1 MDESVKSALKR
12 RFRQSEAFASAVFL
26 PFVACASVEVVY
38 ENDFVSRSS
47 KCAIP
52 SGRWLE
58 QKYAA
63 GLMANTDGS
72 DPFGVSGSGQN
83 MQDGWIKDSAS
94 GANARVWKDA
104 GNSMAVLG
112 HASAAA
118 ISSGSDDGRCVLK
131 QRIGNTFAS
140 GIVTVQFDMR
150 PPTAWQDFGG
160 ESRRAFLCVGDEDF
174 YSPDVEQSSTYSRM
188 AAAAGVCMDAEA
200 GQLVFYRNSAE
211 RMTVATVTAGN
222 WLRIVMTI
230 DIDRREW
237 GFSAYDMG
245 ATHPLFSATTP
256 ATPVFSQTGLPFT
269 DMSVNSVSS
278 IALCGFGVCW
288 NAEGDMNSDPG
299 SAACFDGLR
308 VAHNGD
314 ECYLNDFAS
323 CQRRSLVAGTTAANY
338 VADCIVTNTV
348 GQETYPCPASSGTQ
362 GEKLVPNK
370 AGGGVA
376 EPTGLDGW
384 RRVFESSEYGGNA
397 IQLRNESGNCCV
409 RFDNTSRTGVAHPIG
424 TTVNSGVLRFRLD
437 MRVPS
442 SWGAGSAGR
451 MWITLG
457 NDTLYNGVEGLCRNG
472 RYLHVGISYRSTTT
486 DGRIRYLDASGDSQY
501 ADDDGN
507 SECQIKMATWYRA
520 EIVADLD
527 RHTYNYTVY
536 EQGSLIPAEDS
547 PDGTKVFCKTGV
559 GRMNG
564 INEISTFA
572 VWAFVATT
580 YYDNIKIWYTPS
592 GETEEMLLY
601 SNTFST
607 RTVCQLGRREGVLA
621 GTIAKDPQGQDGWSA
636 VGAGNMS
643 SVFSDEAN
651 PAMSFK
657 NPGGAYGYA
666 VHEIGQTMAKG
677 VFEMRADV
685 RPPRGWLGTDGSF
698 YVRLGGDKHLL
709 GSVNDQLSTLSVD
722 NFVRM
727 IAGGFG
733 FKRLSGGS
741 VAGVYT
747 NVALVAWQGDLA
759 GGGVMTPA
767 AVQVDTKHWYRFVA
781 SMDMSNSRYDL
792 AVYDMGASHPA
803 MSSPSPEN
811 PVATFSSLP
820 FRLTSSTLGGVS
832 CLSVGAQQTAS
843 SPLDDTLQPYVD
855 NIRIS
860 RVCMGLTVIVQ

>member
-1 MDESVKSALKR
+1 MNESVKSALKR
-12 RFRQSEAFASAVFL
+12 RFCQSAAFASAVYL

-38 ENDFVSRSS
+38 ENDFSSRSS

-72 DPFGVSGSGQN
+72 DPLGVSGGGQN

-94 GANARVWKDA
+94 GANARVWKDS

-118 ISSGSDDGRCVLK
+118 IASGSVDGRCVLK

-140 GIVTVQFDMR
+140 GIVAVQFDMR

-160 ESRRAFLCVGDEDF
+160 ESRRTFLCVGDEDF
-174 YSPDVEQSSTYSRM
+174 YSPDVEKSSTYSRM

-200 GQLVFYRNSAE
+200 GQLVFYRDSAE
-211 RMTVATVTAGN
+211 RTTAATVAAGN

-245 ATHPLFSATTP
+245 STHPLFSDATP
-256 ATPVFSQTGLPFT
+256 ATPVFSQTGLPFA

-288 NAEGDMNSDPG
+288 NAEGDMDSAPG

-323 CQRRSLVAGTTAANY
+323 CQRRSLVAGTTSANY
-338 VADCIVTNTV
+338 VADSIVTNTV

-370 AGGGVA
+370 VGGGVA

-384 RRVFESSEYGGNA
+384 RRVFESSEYGANA

-409 RFDNTSRTGVAHPIG
+409 RFDNVSRTGVAHPIG
-424 TTVNSGVLRFRLD
+424 TTVTSGSVRLKLD

-442 SWGAGSAGR
+442 SWGQSSAAR

-457 NDTLYNGVEGLCRNG
+457 NDMLYNGIEGACRNG

-486 DGRIRYLDASGDSQY
+486 DGRVRYLDASGNSQY

-507 SECQIKMATWYRA
+507 SECQVKMGTWYRA
-520 EIVADLD
+520 EIIANLD
-527 RHTYNYTVY
+527 SHTYDYTLY
-536 EQGSLIPAEDS
+536 EQGSATPEEDS
-547 PDGTKVFCKTGV
+547 PDGTKVFSVTGV

-572 VWAFVATT
+572 VWAFIANAF
-580 YYDNIKIWYTPS
+580 YDNIKIWHKPS
-592 GETEEMLLY
+592 GETEETLLY
-601 SNTFST
+601 SNSFST
-607 RTVCQLGRREGVLA
+607 RTVCQPSRREGVLT
-621 GTIAKDPQGQDGWSA
+621 GTTAKDPQGRDGWTA
-636 VGAGNMS
+636 VGIGRMC
-643 SVFSDEAN
+643 SVVSDGSN

-657 NPGGAYGYA
+657 NPGKNSSYA
-666 VHEIGQTMAKG
+666 VHEIGQTLDKG
-677 VFEMRADV
+677 VFMAQADI
-685 RPPRGWLGTDGSF
+685 RPPRGWLGSNGAF

-709 GSVNDQLSTLSVD
+709 GSVNDQLSTLSGD
-722 NFVRM
+722 SFVRM

-733 FKRLSGGS
+733 FNRTSGGS

-747 NVALVAWQGDLA
+747 NVSLVAWQGNRA

-767 AVQVDTKHWYRFVA
+767 AIQVDTTHWYRFIA
-781 SMDMSNSRYDL
+781 SMDMSNSQYDL

-803 MSSPSPEN
+803 MSTPLPEN
-811 PVATFSSLP
+811 PVATFSALP
-820 FRLTSSTLGGVS
+820 FRQAASTLGGVS
-832 CLSVGAQQTAS
+832 CLSVNAQQTAS

-860 RVCMGLTVIVQ
+860 RDRSGLMVIVH